1 MLNKRAVLL
10 IQNNLKTLS
19 ELTQE
24 CINCGISERNI
35 YSVTEPE
42 SAERYLEIAGISHII
57 VDAELY
63 NVVVE
68 AAVEEFSQYFPI
80 TVIINNADE
89 KNKTLRMLSNKSL
102 LYLNDISRL
111 GSYLRPKVV
120 NMYQYTSQA
129 I

>member
-1 MLNKRAVLL
+1 MLNKRSVLL
-10 IQNNLKTLS
+10 IQNNIKTLS

-63 NVVVE
+63 NVIVE
-68 AAVEEFSQYFPI
+68 AAVEEFSEYFPI

-111 GSYLRPKVV
+111 ESYLRPKAV

>member
-1 MLNKRAVLL
+1 MLNKRSVLL
-10 IQNNLKTLS
+10 IQNNIKTLS

-63 NVVVE
+63 NVIVE
-68 AAVEEFSQYFPI
+68 AAVEEFSEYFPI

-111 GSYLRPKVV
+111 ESYLRPKAV
-120 NMYQYTSQA
+120 NMYQYTSQD